1 MLLKKR
7 KTEQLYFTPEQEAC
21 LANCRQLTND
31 ELRVLNGGGSY
42 KGMPSSVQMQQ
53 GLSGGS
59 SNNDSSSSSG
69 TSKGHNGMP
78 SDVEAMLEHSGSS
91 SATETSSNAGQTT
104 VTTVAYPAQPATQP
118 SAPKPTE
125 SEPAV
130 NHGSSTASGSGS
142 TNHSSSSASS
152 SSTNNSS
159 PSASTESGSS
169 GNGNSSFPKPYA
181 GAYEY
186 GSYAEA
192 QKEREEQKAQEVQ
205 DEQVPQADCFEVQNK
220 GVRGFFKRMFG
231 NDGKKTVHA
240 AGNSISGTGGL
251 ISASAG
257 YGLYLDS
264 KNENLL
270 SLSQTMMMT
279 PAFRTAGAS
288 LFLLNIDEL
297 GLYANVD
304 AGTGDALDIHI
315 PFSLNQSLSGA
326 ATYTFST
333 FRSIDDM
340 VEPYVS
346 VGASFSVD
354 RFSAGGDVILNFAG
368 EPVGVTSSAGMNLC
382 SVDKSVLVGLEAHAR
397 FGTTVV
403 YPLIKNR

>member
-1 MLLKKR
+1 MEEDMLLKKR

-159 PSASTESGSS
+159 LSLGIGTPSCSELS
-169 GNGNSSFPKPYA
+169 GNFLS
-181 GAYEY
+181 Y
-186 GSYAEA
+186 GEIHSRLGYT
-192 QKEREEQKAQEVQ
+192 KTIT
-205 DEQVPQADCFEVQNK
+205 
-220 GVRGFFKRMFG
+220 FF
-231 NDGKKTVHA
+231 
-240 AGNSISGTGGL
+240 
-251 ISASAG
+251 
-257 YGLYLDS
+257 
-264 KNENLL
+264 
-270 SLSQTMMMT
+270 
-279 PAFRTAGAS
+279 
-288 LFLLNIDEL
+288 
-297 GLYANVD
+297 
-304 AGTGDALDIHI
+304 
-315 PFSLNQSLSGA
+315 
-326 ATYTFST
+326 
-333 FRSIDDM
+333 
-340 VEPYVS
+340 
-346 VGASFSVD
+346 
-354 RFSAGGDVILNFAG
+354 
-368 EPVGVTSSAGMNLC
+368 
-382 SVDKSVLVGLEAHAR
+382 
-397 FGTTVV
+397 
-403 YPLIKNR
+403 